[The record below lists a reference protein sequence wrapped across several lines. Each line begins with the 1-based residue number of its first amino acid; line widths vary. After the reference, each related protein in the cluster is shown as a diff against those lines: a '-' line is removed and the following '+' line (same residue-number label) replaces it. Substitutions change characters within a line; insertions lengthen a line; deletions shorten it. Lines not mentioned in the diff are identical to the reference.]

1 MADFVDSLES
11 WFRSRPRI
19 TDLVG
24 ANNAARIYPDV
35 PKQGM
40 PLPFLVYDESGGES
54 IEHLT
59 NGAGLVRGMV
69 NVWAF
74 GETRRK
80 ANELAEIVKEELR
93 PYKGAMFGSLVAEVS
108 CAQHRDSGVD
118 LPQDNSD
125 TKRYWT
131 RRVFDIWHGETT

>member
-1 MADFVDSLES
+1 MADFIDSLQT

-24 ANNAARIYPDV
+24 ANAAARIYPDV

-40 PLPFLVYDESGGES
+40 ALPFLVYDESGGES
-54 IEHLT
+54 VEHLT
-59 NGAGLVRGMV
+59 NGAGLVRGML

-93 PYKGAMFGSLVAEVS
+93 PFKGAMFGANVAEVS
-108 CAQHRDSGVD
+108 CSQYRDSGVEQSLVNAD
-118 LPQDNSD
+118 DR
-125 TKRYWT
+125 RYWT
-131 RRVFDIWHGETT
+131 RRVFDIWHQETT